1 MHHVHS
7 SRVIAS
13 EIPPAASAGWST
25 GEVPARSSV
34 QSHLGGICR
43 AGGREAD
50 FVRFGYRVAPA
61 PQQTADGNRSDET
74 TRGDDSRPEDCL
86 QQPEPALDFR
96 DLH

>member
-1 MHHVHS
+1 
-7 SRVIAS
+7 
-13 EIPPAASAGWST
+13 
-25 GEVPARSSV
+25 
-34 QSHLGGICR
+34 
-43 AGGREAD
+43 
-50 FVRFGYRVAPA
+50 VRFGYRVAPA